1 MSTAQPHHGS
11 LAKHLFGATISH
23 KPHLYPYIL
32 AHNPRTDIQKRLL
45 NEIELSSD
53 PSMSGAPDE
62 AAFLAWLCQLIN
74 AKKVLEVGVYLGY
87 TTLAIAQVLPA
98 DGKIIGLDINE
109 NWIKTAQLY
118 WAEANVKDK
127 VDIRIGPAAETMQKM
142 IESKEA
148 ETFDLVF
155 IDADKVNYQIY
166 YEKAL
171 TLLKKGGVVAIDN
184 VLWAGEVMEPQE
196 KQSDSAKAITALT
209 TKILHDSRVEQCMLG
224 IADGLTLCR
233 KK

>member
-1 MSTAQPHHGS
+1 MSAAQPHHGS

-62 AAFLAWLCQLIN
+62 AAFLAWLCRLMN

-87 TTLAIAQVLPA
+87 TTLTIAQVLPD
-98 DGKIIGLDINE
+98 DGKIIGLDLNE
-109 NWIKTAQLY
+109 NWTKIAELY
-118 WAEANVKDK
+118 WAEAKVNGK
-127 VDIRIGPAAETMQKM
+127 VDIRIGPATESMEKL

-184 VLWAGEVMEPQE
+184 VLWAGEVMEPAE
-196 KQSDSAKAITALT
+196 KQSESGKAIHALN

-224 IADGLTLCR
+224 IADGITLCR